1 MTGRPQQWI
10 VVPNW
15 FGQDDPSE
23 GLQHYK
29 DREPK
34 WIKNYRRLLYK
45 DEYRDLSGHCRAI
58 LHGVWLEYAS
68 TDGRLRADSS
78 SLSSRLALRVT
89 SKHIESLSHAGFIV
103 LSASKP
109 LALSEQNASLEVET
123 EEETDTEKRKDVV
136 KSKALPSRS
145 SSFVTETTT
154 KPSVNGKNQ
163 ETLAPLDFLETL
175 EQAEAT

>member
-1 MTGRPQQWI
+1 MTGEPQRWI

-58 LHGVWLEYAS
+58 LHGLWLEYAS

-89 SKHIESLSHAGFIV
+89 KLQLESLNHAGFIHF
-103 LSASKP
+103 SASKP
-109 LALSEQNASLEVET
+109 LALSEQRAIPEEETETEVET
-123 EEETDTEKRKDVV
+123 QDLQDQELGLPYNNGRTDANGRQNGLTTISEQILQSLEE
-136 KSKALPSRS
+136 A
-145 SSFVTETTT
+145 
-154 KPSVNGKNQ
+154 KP
-163 ETLAPLDFLETL
+163 T
-175 EQAEAT
+175 